1 MNLICK
7 VAGFSTS
14 SLSVE
19 SLIRRF
25 LHETFDSKFLY
36 IISPWITL
44 FEFERPF
51 IHLPF
56 VEARRVD
63 EIFRA
68 FVFAGI
74 DVRVLMRCVD
84 DSIDVGLLRLLRLL
98 RNIREIF
105 PDVFGA
111 SQQYIAGEFLKY
123 IADRIGELIK
133 TIKIANT
140 LRDILGENLRFDI
153 PASGWHQR
161 LHTKLYLN
169 DRSAIVGSANFTR
182 SGILSDGNWEC
193 LLHFTR
199 DAKKLYEDALKV
211 AHSHFDASKG
221 FDECERATL
230 SLVNRLQLL
239 DKPATSLEELESNL
253 TELYQEISSI
263 A

>member
-7 VAGFSTS
+7 VAGSSTS

-25 LHETFDSKFLY
+25 LHETFDSRHLY

-63 EIFRA
+63 EVFRA

-74 DVRVLMRCVD
+74 DVKVLMRCVD

-98 RNIREIF
+98 RNIRGIF
-105 PDVFGA
+105 PDVFGT
-111 SQQYIAGEFLKY
+111 SQQYIAGEILKY
-123 IADRIGELIK
+123 IVDRISELIK
-133 TIKIANT
+133 TIKIVNA
-140 LRDILGENLRFDI
+140 LRDILSENLRFDT

-169 DRSAIVGSANFTR
+169 DKSAIVGSANFTR
-182 SGILSDGNWEC
+182 SGISTDGNWEC
-193 LLHFTR
+193 LLHFTK
-199 DAKKLYEDALKV
+199 DAKLYEDAFKV
-211 AHSHFDASKG
+211 ARHHFDVSKG

-230 SLVNRLQLL
+230 SLVNRLKLL
-239 DKPATSLEELESNL
+239 DKPVSGLEELENYL
-253 TELYQEISSI
+253 TELYQEISAI

>member
-7 VAGFSTS
+7 VAGLSTS

-36 IISPWITL
+36 VISPWVTL

-63 EIFRA
+63 EVFRA

-98 RNIREIF
+98 RNNR
-105 PDVFGA
+105 DVCRT
-111 SQQYIAGEFLKY
+111 SQQYIAGEILKY
-123 IADRIGELIK
+123 IADRISELIK
-133 TIKIANT
+133 TVKIVNT

-153 PASGWHQR
+153 PASGWHRR

-211 AHSHFDASKG
+211 AHSHFDSSKG

-239 DKPATSLEELESNL
+239 DKPATSLEELESYL
-253 TELYQEISSI
+253 TELYHEISSI

>member
-7 VAGFSTS
+7 VAGSPTS

-56 VEARRVD
+56 VEAGRVD

-84 DSIDVGLLRLLRLL
+84 DSIDIGLLRLLRLL
-98 RNIREIF
+98 RNVRKIF
-105 PDVFGA
+105 PDVFGT
-111 SQQYIAGEFLKY
+111 SQQYIAGEILKY
-123 IADRIGELIK
+123 IADRISELIK
-133 TIKIANT
+133 TIKIVNA
-140 LRDILGENLRFDI
+140 LRDILGDNLRFDT
-153 PASGWHQR
+153 PASGWHRR

-193 LLHFTR
+193 LLHFTK
-199 DAKKLYEDALKV
+199 DEKLYKDALD
-211 AHSHFDASKG
+211 AARRHFDAGIG

-239 DKPATSLEELESNL
+239 DKPAASLEELESYL
-253 TELYQEISSI
+253 TDLYQEISSI

>member
-1 MNLICK
+1 MNLVCK
-7 VAGFSTS
+7 VTSSPTS

-25 LHETFDSKFLY
+25 LHETFDSRYLY

-56 VEARRVD
+56 VETRRVD
-63 EIFRA
+63 EVFRA
-68 FVFAGI
+68 LDFAGV

-84 DSIDVGLLRLLRLL
+84 DSIDLGLLRLLRLYKL
-98 RNIREIF
+98 SQEM
-105 PDVFGA
+105 FGM
-111 SQQYIAGEFLKY
+111 SQQHVNSEILKY
-123 IADRIGELIK
+123 IVNRVGELLK
-133 TIKIANT
+133 TLRIVIT
-140 LRDILGENLRFDI
+140 LRDILGENIRFDT

-169 DRSAIVGSANFTR
+169 DKSAILGSANFTR
-182 SGILSDGNWEC
+182 SGILTDGNWEC

-199 DAKKLYEDALKV
+199 DAKLYQDALKV
-211 AHSHFDASKG
+211 AHRHFDASKG
-221 FDECERATL
+221 FDECEGATL
-230 SLVNRLQLL
+230 SLVNRLKLL
-239 DKPATSLEELESNL
+239 DKPATSLEELENYL
-253 TELYQEISSI
+253 TELYQEISAI

>member
-7 VAGFSTS
+7 VASSPTS

-25 LHETFDSKFLY
+25 LHETFDSKYLY

-44 FEFERPF
+44 FEFERSF

-56 VEARRVD
+56 VETRRIDDV
-63 EIFRA
+63 FRA

-74 DVRVLMRCVD
+74 DVRILMRCVD
-84 DSIDVGLLRLLRLL
+84 DAIDIELLRLLRLL
-98 RNIREIF
+98 RKNRGIF
-105 PDVFGA
+105 QEVFGA
-111 SQQYIAGEFLKY
+111 SRQYIASETLKY
-123 IADRIGELIK
+123 IVSHIDSLIK
-133 TIKIANT
+133 TIKIVNA

-153 PASGWHQR
+153 PASEWYQR

-169 DRSAIVGSANFTR
+169 DRSAIIGSANFTR
-182 SGILSDGNWEC
+182 SGILTDGNWEC
-193 LLHFTR
+193 LLHFTK
-199 DAKKLYEDALKV
+199 DTKLYEDALK
-211 AHSHFDASKG
+211 AARSHFDVSKG

-230 SLVNRLQLL
+230 SLVNRLELL
-239 DKPATSLEELESNL
+239 DKPVTGLEELEGYL
-253 TELYQEISSI
+253 TELYQEISSTI

>member
-7 VAGFSTS
+7 VAGSSTS

-63 EIFRA
+63 EVFRA

-84 DSIDVGLLRLLRLL
+84 DSVDIGLLRLLRLL
-98 RNIREIF
+98 RNVRKIF
-105 PDVFGA
+105 PDVFGT
-111 SQQYIAGEFLKY
+111 SQQYIAGEILKY
-123 IADRIGELIK
+123 IADRISELIK
-133 TIKIANT
+133 TIKIVNA
-140 LRDILGENLRFDI
+140 LRDILGENLRFDT

-193 LLHFTR
+193 LLHFT
-199 DAKKLYEDALKV
+199 K
-211 AHSHFDASKG
+211 
-221 FDECERATL
+221 DESFTKTRSTPHVDTSMRA
-230 SLVNRLQLL
+230 
-239 DKPATSLEELESNL
+239 
-253 TELYQEISSI
+253 
-263 A
+263 